1 MSKSKF
7 FTDCNNENTFSLDHV
22 VAIRIKD
29 RYTTGTYNNPK
40 FEILARTIVVTL
52 LVGGE
57 NEKFSISF
65 PVDGED
71 KRDAEFRRLI
81 KALSKVNS

>member
-1 MSKSKF
+1 MSKTKF
-7 FTDCNNENTFSLDHV
+7 FTDCNDQNTFSLDHV
-22 VAIRIKD
+22 VAIRKKD
-29 RYTTGTYNNPK
+29 TYTTGTYTNPK

-52 LVGGE
+52 IVAGDK
-57 NEKFSISF
+57 EKFSISF
-65 PVDGED
+65 PINDED

>member
-1 MSKSKF
+1 MSKTKF

-22 VAIRIKD
+22 VAIRKKD
-29 RYTTGTYNNPK
+29 RYTTGTYHDPK

-57 NEKFSISF
+57 NQKFSILF
-65 PVDGED
+65 PVDEED